1 MKTRFRLIQR
11 GSRGGRFYCVDKDTG
26 RRESLAT
33 HDLAEARRLIE
44 ARNTAE
50 QQPALNF
57 QIARAYLLSSVPG
70 ITTRTWGEALGAL
83 IETKHGAT
91 RERWERAAKD
101 RSLDRIRSRTLI
113 ATHSDDF
120 LAVLKRGTV
129 STNVH
134 LRKLHNFVLD
144 MNWLPVPV
152 LPKRQW
158 PKIRYGAK
166 RAITLQEHQTILAVV
181 FQEERKAFY
190 ELCWHL
196 GGAQSDIAGLQAEDI
211 DWERRSISFAR
222 RKTGSMCAIRI
233 GDEVAEVLGRLP
245 KDGPLFPKLAGMG
258 SHHRATEFKR
268 ACRRAGVSGV
278 TLHSYR
284 YAWAERARACG
295 YPERWA
301 QNALG
306 HNSRAVHQAYA
317 KNAVALCPA
326 LEEYARVSAEK
337 VLTVGFGQTGA
348 AAASA
353 G

>member
-11 GSRGGRFYCVDKDTG
+11 GSRGGRFYCVDKNTG
-26 RRESLAT
+26 RRESLKT
-33 HDLAEARRLIE
+33 HDLAEARRLVE

-83 IETKHGAT
+83 IETKRGAT

-101 RSLDRIRSRTLI
+101 RSLDSIRSRTLI
-113 ATHSDDF
+113 ATHSDNF
-120 LAVLKRGTV
+120 LAVLKKGTV

-158 PKIRYGAK
+158 PKVRYGAK
-166 RAITLQEHQTILAVV
+166 RAITLQEHEAILAAV

-196 GGAQSDIAGLQAEDI
+196 GGAQSDIAGLQAQDI

-222 RKTGSMCAIRI
+222 RKTGSVCAIRI
-233 GDEVAEVLGRLP
+233 GDEVADVLGKLP
-245 KDGPLFPKLAGMG
+245 KDGPLFSKLAGMG

-268 ACRRAGVSGV
+268 ACRR
-278 TLHSYR
+278 
-284 YAWAERARACG
+284 
-295 YPERWA
+295 P
-301 QNALG
+301 
-306 HNSRAVHQAYA
+306 SRAANTCCRYVT
-317 KNAVALCPA
+317 
-326 LEEYARVSAEK
+326 R
-337 VLTVGFGQTGA
+337 
-348 AAASA
+348 ASSDCDA
-353 G
+353 HGPPFRRT